1 MRAKAPKSLIYQS
14 NLIFQSAP
22 KSPVCFFHGGTFGK
36 LPPKRLIY
44 EAVFLRI
51 FPKSPGCFTHV
62 ENSAHCGGVLPQGCP
77 AAAFSGAAGGGC
89 VYSVT
94 PSGGVSSGTPQ
105 AEKAK
110 KYGIRHTGNLV
121 VFPETFIVQ
130 KQPPKRP
137 PANIRALC
145 WTFSGYKMG
154 LKKSIYCLVV
164 FKEPF

>member
-1 MRAKAPKSLIYQS
+1 M
-14 NLIFQSAP
+14 
-22 KSPVCFFHGGTFGK
+22 
-36 LPPKRLIY
+36 
-44 EAVFLRI
+44 
-51 FPKSPGCFTHV
+51 

-105 AEKAK
+105 AEKAKK

>member
-1 MRAKAPKSLIYQS
+1 M
-14 NLIFQSAP
+14 
-22 KSPVCFFHGGTFGK
+22 
-36 LPPKRLIY
+36 
-44 EAVFLRI
+44 
-51 FPKSPGCFTHV
+51 

-110 KYGIRHTGNLV
+110 KIWHT
-121 VFPETFIVQ
+121 
-130 KQPPKRP
+130 PKRP